1 MLGTDVINA
10 KREDAGLILAD
21 TVRKY
26 MDEMKIENG
35 ISELGYTKSDIPE
48 LVKGTLPQQR
58 ITKLAPR
65 QQTEEDLT
73 SLFEDALTVY

>member
-1 MLGTDVINA
+1 MLGTDVSNA

>member
-1 MLGTDVINA
+1 MLGTDVSNA

-35 ISELGYTKSDIPE
+35 ISALGYTKSDIPE